1 MTENEMTENELKYQ
15 KLSVPVLW
23 TNSRE
28 RAMKSLFQWRL
39 DEESGRY
46 FTTRLGIYN
55 GFLGLVGKVMYYL
68 PEEDQ
73 FRVVRKC
80 F

>member
-1 MTENEMTENELKYQ
+1 MTENELKYQ
-15 KLSVPVLW
+15 KLSTPVLW

-55 GFLGLVGKVMYYL
+55 GFLGLFGKVMYYL

-73 FRVVRKC
+73 FRIVRKC

>member
-1 MTENEMTENELKYQ
+1 MTENELKYQ